1 MPLDANHPDFWTEA
15 LQFTPTIH
23 RDVYPT
29 ISPSN
34 EDIQQIAHGKVVL
47 ITGGGS
53 GFGKG
58 AAKQWATAKASA
70 IVLAAR
76 TQQSIDEVVE
86 SLKTADSTTQFLP
99 IATDVSSETDVRNL
113 FQRAIQAFGKI
124 DVVVHCA
131 GVLGPL
137 ELIGDAPVDEWW
149 QCFNINVK
157 GTFLV
162 ARELARASAKN
173 EATFIQTGTAAS
185 YFASPQ
191 QSSYTSSKLATNMI
205 LSQLHEEYDNL
216 RVFNVH
222 PGMALSKVLRP
233 ELHIYAKDTV
243 ELFGSLTIHLSG
255 PKADFLRN
263 RFIAANWDVTDLEK
277 HQDEIVAEGLL
288 KSQAFKGDMGPG
300 GHKFKS

>member
-15 LQFTPTIH
+15 LQFTANIH
-23 RDVYPT
+23 RDVYPA
-29 ISPSN
+29 ISPLN
-34 EDIQQIAHGKVVL
+34 EGIRQIASEKVVI
-47 ITGGGS
+47 ITGAGS

-58 AAKQWATAKASA
+58 TAKQWVAAGASA
-70 IVLAAR
+70 VVLAGR
-76 TQQSIDEVVE
+76 TQQSIDDVAEE
-86 SLKTADSTTQFLP
+86 LKTSASTTRLLQVV
-99 IATDVSSETDVRNL
+99 TDVSSETDVQNL
-113 FQRAIQAFGKI
+113 FQKTIQAFGKV

-137 ELIGDAPVDEWW
+137 ALLGDAAADEWW
-149 QCFNINVK
+149 QSFVRNPFKLTFKALTIPHTYLVIQEINVK

-162 ARELARASAKN
+162 ARELARASADR

-205 LSQLHEEYDNL
+205 LNQLND
-216 RVFNVH
+216 
-222 PGMALSKVLRP
+222 
-233 ELHIYAKDTV
+233 V
-243 ELFGSLTIHLSG
+243 ELFGSLTIYLSG

-263 RFIAANWDVTDLEK
+263 RFIAANWDVSDLEK

-288 KSQAFKGDMGPG
+288 RSQAFKGETGPG
-300 GHKFKS
+300 